1 MVHSPEPVIL
11 WANIAALSNNRI
23 HIWTQQD
30 VTNGIGEWVEHRVM
44 ELEMLLPRRIP
55 YKSYEVVG
63 FAEGTN
69 TIFINISTGIFT
81 LDLKSNKSEEGWRKR
96 GRPV

>member
-1 MVHSPEPVIL
+1 
-11 WANIAALSNNRI
+11 
-23 HIWTQQD
+23 
-30 VTNGIGEWVEHRVM
+30 M

-81 LDLKSNKSEEGWRKR
+81 LDLKSKKARKVGEREGDRFDPILLPYVR
-96 GRPV
+96 FYTPRSS